1 MVCFPTTSNKE
12 EDRMSRTRRVLTL
25 ALLALGALGAARGDL
40 AAQEQQNRSGTVLV
54 PIAGLADAGGQFSG
68 TWLIQ
73 RFEAQGNAVLAIGT
87 VSGAL
92 SDASG
97 VTRNLVT
104 QVTMPLDINASV
116 ARRSSDFT
124 IAQASCEAL
133 HLEFGA
139 SAINVLGSTIGLDSV
154 AADIVAAVQPGAVPA
169 QSAATTAQPIADP
182 FAPTVQQPATTAVQ
196 PGVTTTVQPST
207 GTSQLGSLLCSADLR
222 SQRGARLARL
232 LNQILA
238 ALA

>member
-1 MVCFPTTSNKE
+1 
-12 EDRMSRTRRVLTL
+12 MSRTRRVLTL

-40 AAQEQQNRSGTVLV
+40 AAQEQQNRAGTMLV
-54 PIAGLADAGGQFSG
+54 PITGVADAGGQFNG
-68 TWLIQ
+68 TWLIR
-73 RFEAQGNAVLAIGT
+73 RFEAQGNTVVAIGT

-104 QVTMPLDINASV
+104 QVTLPLDINASV
-116 ARRSSDFT
+116 ARLNSDFT

-139 SAINVLGSTIGLDSV
+139 SAINVLGSTIGFDAV
-154 AADIVAAVQPGAVPA
+154 AADIVGAVQPGA
-169 QSAATTAQPIADP
+169 AATGAASATAQPDALP
-182 FAPTVQQPATTAVQ
+182 PAAQPPVGATAQPGQITAVQ
-196 PGVTTTVQPST
+196 PRAT
-207 GTSQLGSLLCSADLR
+207 GSQAAAGQLGTLLCSADLR
-222 SQRGARLARL
+222 SQRGAQLARL

-238 ALA
+238 ALG